1 MADAYLPVIVE
12 DLPASFVFQPDG
24 AVRQAI
30 RLMPPGLV
38 KVIAGAEKCH
48 VIIDI
53 KRPYY
58 RPLSIPSSEF

>member
-1 MADAYLPVIVE
+1 MADAYLPVIVK
-12 DLPASFVFQPDG
+12 DLPANFVFQPDG

-30 RLMPPGLV
+30 RSMPSGVV

-58 RPLSIPSSEF
+58 RPLSIIGSEF